1 MSSLVDN
8 SLLQQVETAD
18 GDARFMML
26 ETIREYALERL
37 VATGERAAL
46 RQQHAAYYLR
56 LAEQAE
62 PELDRQQ
69 QDVWLERLERE
80 HDNLLAALDAVWE
93 QNSAEVALRLCSA
106 LAVFWHTRGYLSEG
120 RRWID
125 AALGIAPPAD
135 SAATPA
141 LMGLRAKALNGAG
154 RLALTQGD
162 YEQARAH
169 YDAALALSQ
178 QLEDQRGIATALN
191 GLAGLEGRLG
201 NYAQAQAH
209 FDAALER
216 FQQLGDKLNSARLLS
231 NRGLIALIQGD
242 EARAK
247 TYLEGSLAIRREIG
261 DTIGLIWSIANLGE
275 VATRQGD
282 TTQAIARY
290 TRSLVLSQKLGA
302 KEGIA
307 VCLEGLAQ
315 VAAARGRPLPAA
327 RLWGAAEALRESI
340 GAARQQ
346 VWRDRYERTV
356 SAARAQ
362 AGPAPFDAVWAA
374 GRDMPLEQAIVEA
387 GEISD
392 VSKP

>member
-1 MSSLVDN
+1 MASLVDN

-37 VATGERAAL
+37 VATAERAPL
-46 RQQHAAYYLR
+46 RQQHAGYYLR

-69 QDVWLERLERE
+69 QDIWLERLERE
-80 HDNLLAALDAVWE
+80 HDNLLAALDAAWE
-93 QNSAEVALRLCSA
+93 QKAAEVALRLCGA
-106 LAVFWHTRGYLSEG
+106 LAIFWHTRGYLSEG

-135 SAATPA
+135 VAEPWLTA
-141 LMGLRAKALNGAG
+141 LRAKTLSGAG

-169 YDAALALSQ
+169 YDAALALFQ
-178 QLEDQRGIATALN
+178 QLEDQRGVATALN

-201 NYAQAQAH
+201 NYAQSQAH
-209 FDAALER
+209 FDAALAR

-231 NRGLIALIQGD
+231 NRGLIALIEGD
-242 EARAK
+242 EVRAK
-247 TYLEGSLAIRREIG
+247 TYLESSLAIRREIG
-261 DTIGLIWSIANLGE
+261 DTIGMIWSIANLGE
-275 VATRQGD
+275 IAIRQGD
-282 TTQAIARY
+282 TAQAFARY
-290 TRSLVLSQKLGA
+290 TRSLALSQKLGA

-315 VAAARGRPLPAA
+315 VSAARGRPAPAA

-346 VWRDRYERTV
+346 VWRDRYERAV

-362 AGPAPFDAVWAA
+362 AGPAPFEAVWAV
-374 GRDMPLEQAIVEA
+374 GRDMPLEQAIAEA
-387 GEISD
+387 SETANT
-392 VSKP
+392 PRA

>member
-141 LMGLRAKALNGAG
+141 LTGLRAKALNGAG

-178 QLEDQRGIATALN
+178 QLEDQRGVATALN

-374 GRDMPLEQAIVEA
+374 GRDMPLEQAIAEA
-387 GEISD
+387 DEIGRPAKS
-392 VSKP
+392 